1 MRALI
6 QRVLEAKVEVDGQ
19 TTGEIKKGL
28 LVFRDRSRRHACHR
42 TKAHRQDFEI
52 SYF

>member
-28 LVFRDRSRRHACHR
+28 LVFLGLG
-42 TKAHRQDFEI
+42 
-52 SYF
+52 

>member
-28 LVFRDRSRRHACHR
+28 LVF
-42 TKAHRQDFEI
+42 
-52 SYF
+52 

>member
-19 TTGEIKKGL
+19 TTGEIKK
-28 LVFRDRSRRHACHR
+28 
-42 TKAHRQDFEI
+42 
-52 SYF
+52 